1 MYRDFFTGDGRI
13 MVSTLREFEITQ
25 IMVASSLPNVF
36 LKKKISLGVLWKS
49 PFSLLM
55 NQI

>member
-36 LKKKISLGVLWKS
+36 KKKKRCLSEFYESLPLR
-49 PFSLLM
+49 F
-55 NQI
+55 

>member
-36 LKKKISLGVLWKS
+36 LKKKKMSLGVL
-49 PFSLLM
+49 
-55 NQI
+55 